1 MNNIDNFIIEKLK
14 INKNSKQPK
23 EEVINNIKE
32 IVNDVLQNKFDLNQ
46 NQYIL
51 GTATKDGF
59 ITDDINDTDYI
70 YVYFKS
76 ICNFKLRDNYKEVI
90 KELKNNLTGYIKLF
104 EETKNILNNNLKLKF
119 HI

>member
-1 MNNIDNFIIEKLK
+1 MSNIDNFIIEKLK
-14 INKNSKQPK
+14 INKNSKQLK

-32 IVNDVLQNKFDLNQ
+32 IVNDVLQNKFDLNY

-51 GTATKDGF
+51 GTSTKDGF
-59 ITDDINDTDYI
+59 IANDINNIDYV

-76 ICNFKLRDNYKEVI
+76 ICNYIFHDNYKEVI
-90 KELKNNLTGYIKLF
+90 KELKNNLTDYIKSF
-104 EETKNILNNNLKLKF
+104 EESENKINNNLKLKF